1 MKKNIMLSLD
11 SWYPQIGGPNVVV
24 SNYLKYL
31 SENNDVTLAVPSYGK
46 KTDALVDGQ
55 TGIDV
60 MHVFSVY
67 LPVGGFRNCM
77 PQFDGPLH

>member
-46 KTDALVDGQ
+46 KTDALVDG
-55 TGIDV
+55 
-60 MHVFSVY
+60 
-67 LPVGGFRNCM
+67 
-77 PQFDGPLH
+77 